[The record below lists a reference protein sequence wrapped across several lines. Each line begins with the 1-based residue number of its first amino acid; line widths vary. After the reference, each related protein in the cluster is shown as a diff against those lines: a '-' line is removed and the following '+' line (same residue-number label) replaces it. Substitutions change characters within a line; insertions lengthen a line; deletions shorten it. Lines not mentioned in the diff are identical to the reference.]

1 MEKLTTEVALN
12 VLIDWLQNNI
22 DCGNVIIFDNDNDDT
37 DSAVLLPW
45 IVMAIRDVC
54 ALRYLQLMHQASTV

>member
-1 MEKLTTEVALN
+1 MPELTTEAALN

-45 IVMAIRDVC
+45 IVMEIRDVC

>member
-1 MEKLTTEVALN
+1 MPELTTEAALN

-37 DSAVLLPW
+37 DSAVLLPG
-45 IVMAIRDVC
+45 
-54 ALRYLQLMHQASTV
+54 L

>member
-1 MEKLTTEVALN
+1 MPELTTEAALN

-37 DSAVLLPW
+37 DSAVLLPR